1 MCNQNND
8 RHAVSMHLVHSYATL
23 LLVVTTITG
32 SLMSHCC
39 NASVIYPNYDIG
51 QIGDQ
56 ITDPIITAP
65 AGASAVA
72 TAALFTASV
81 GHPAQRT
88 PIKTAQD
95 IMVDITNRFAF
106 SVMNVHTERGGR
118 HDVGDAFGRYA
129 KHDNF
134 VFSPCGLT
142 SVLIALYEGSNGHS
156 AYEIYRAMRL
166 PWDRDIVRI
175 GVRDIHRRLRVS
187 LCRRL

>member
-1 MCNQNND
+1 
-8 RHAVSMHLVHSYATL
+8 MHLVYSYATL
-23 LLVVTTITG
+23 LFVVTGTLLLG
-32 SLMSHCC
+32 F

-51 QIGDQ
+51 HIIGGQIPD
-56 ITDPIITAP
+56 TIITAP
-65 AGASAVA
+65 AAEAAAA

-81 GHPAQRT
+81 GHSAQRT

-106 SVMNVHTERGGR
+106 SVMNVHTERSGHSYR
-118 HDVGDAFGRYA
+118 VGAFASSRDTS

-187 LCRRL
+187 YINRLLLFNLMFAI